1 MGGFILGAA
10 IALFVGMRLARHIDG
25 SKGARAGYRKANTEL
40 PGARKKMYST
50 TFGLI
55 RFVVVLVLIL
65 GAVAYGLM
73 RANSGGAV

>member
-1 MGGFILGAA
+1 MGGFILGVA

-25 SKGARAGYRKANTEL
+25 SKGARAGYKKANADL

-55 RFVVVLVLIL
+55 RFVLVLGLIVV
-65 GAVAYGLM
+65 AMAYGWI
-73 RANSGGAV
+73 RANSGGS

>member
-1 MGGFILGAA
+1 MGGFILGVA

-25 SKGARAGYRKANTEL
+25 SKGARAGYKKANTDL

-55 RFVVVLVLIL
+55 RFLLVLSLIVV
-65 GAVAYGLM
+65 AMAYGWI
-73 RANSGGAV
+73 RANSGGG